1 MVALVFT
8 RSTRRRATTTITVIA
23 GLIVVAM
30 TYFPIVFM
38 VSNSL
43 KSGRNIISGGVF
55 ALFTE
60 FNFRNYVL
68 AWNGISG
75 SLLNTV
81 IVAAASIVIGVSA
94 AIVGSYAFAQTK
106 FRGKSVLFMAYLSLL
121 MIPTT
126 LTIIPLFLMMQ
137 SFGLYDSWWALI
149 LPYAAGAQPLLVILF
164 RGFFEQIPDEFMQ
177 SARIDGAKEYQVLLH
192 VVAPLTRPIILTGA
206 ILMAITVWGDYI
218 WPLVIIQDYHR
229 YTISAGMQLYVSQLG
244 SNISGIG
251 SVFSALVITM
261 LPLLLLVGFTMR
273 YFVSGISEGGMK
285 L

>member
-1 MVALVFT
+1 MVSLSVS
-8 RSTRRRATTTITVIA
+8 RSTRSHAATAITVVA
-23 GLIVVAM
+23 GLIIVGM
-30 TYFPIVFM
+30 TYFPIIFVL
-38 VSNSL
+38 SNSL
-43 KSGRNIISGGVF
+43 KSGQEIITGGVF
-55 ALFTE
+55 KLFTE
-60 FNFRNYVL
+60 FDIQNYVL
-68 AWNGISG
+68 AWQGVRG

-81 IVAAASIVIGVSA
+81 IVAAASIVIGVA
-94 AIVGSYAFAQTK
+94 AAVLGSYAFAQTK
-106 FRGKSVLFMAYLSLL
+106 FRGKSVLFVAYLALL

-177 SARIDGAKEYQVLLH
+177 SARIDGANEYQVLMH
-192 VVAPLTRPIILTGA
+192 IVAPLTRPIILTGT

-218 WPLVIIQDYHR
+218 WPLVVIQDYHR

-244 SNISGIG
+244 SNIDGIG
-251 SVFSALVITM
+251 SVFAALVITM
-261 LPLLLLVGFTMR
+261 LPLLVLVGFTMR
-273 YFVSGISEGGMK
+273 YFVSGIAEGGIK